1 MSSNH
6 NLRGTFVDSSAIEEV
21 ERALLNHPDFGDSS
35 RIEKRVLTRYRFGLE
50 LAADHLP
57 SLRDVAALVDSLPEA
72 GARRLF
78 LDPAVRLA
86 MENAI
91 GRLESGSL
99 RAPDPLEDLLPAA
112 VAEHAR
118 DPSRTYTES
127 RVCQTGST
135 RVGPARTAWVGQLDR
150 AQDPRLQSL
159 RANLAAALPT
169 TSTYLAPTPAILEQ
183 VDRACS
189 LLSDIFPSLGPAVL
203 GHVAAIG
210 VIETRAEEGNL
221 LSASGGD
228 VAPSTMVVSPRQ
240 LVNPW
245 DAAGHL
251 LHEGLHLKLFDVAR
265 VHSLLREPDVLVGIP
280 WRKVPFTLSRV
291 VFSFHVYVHML
302 LFKATVDEV
311 GAKYFDVYGEPHSI
325 SVRAQPM
332 SVVRSNETAEY
343 GRAIDRTR
351 FLHEHMV
358 GPWSPYLSRDGAAL
372 IDWLTSCVERI
383 APDVRSPSRGRER

>member
-1 MSSNH
+1 MKSNV
-6 NLRGTFVDSSAIEEV
+6 LRDTFADSSAVEDA
-21 ERALLNHPDFGDSS
+21 ERALMTHAAFGDS
-35 RIEKRVLTRYRFGLE
+35 RQIELRVLARYRFGLE

-57 SLRDVAALVDSLPEA
+57 SLREVAARVDSLPED

-78 LDPAVRLA
+78 LDPALRLA

-91 GRLESGSL
+91 AQLESASL
-99 RAPDPLEDLLPAA
+99 RAPSPLEDLLPAA
-112 VAEHAR
+112 LAEHTQ

-150 AQDPRLQSL
+150 AQDPLLQSL

-169 TSTYLAPTPAILEQ
+169 ASTYLSPTPAILEQ
-183 VDRACS
+183 IDRACS
-189 LLSDIFPSLGPAVL
+189 LLSDVFPILGPAVL
-203 GHVAAIG
+203 GHIAAIG

-265 VHSLLREPDVLVGIP
+265 VHSLLREPDVRVDIP

-302 LFKATVDEV
+302 LFKAAVDEV
-311 GAKYFDVYGEPHSI
+311 GAKYADVYGEPRSI
-325 SVRAQPM
+325 AVRAQPM

-343 GRAIDRTR
+343 GRATDRTR
-351 FLHEHMV
+351 FLYEHMR
-358 GPWSPYLSRDGAAL
+358 GPWSPYLSPDGAAL
-372 IDWLTSCVERI
+372 IEWLTSCIERI
-383 APDVRSPSRGRER
+383 APDVQ